1 MRDRPDGFDVV
12 VVGGGA
18 MGCAVAAFLLDDPG
32 FSGRVAV
39 VERDPTY
46 GRASSALSASSIRQQ
61 FSTPENIRMS
71 RFGLDFL
78 HDLARGPDPVDVGLE
93 ERGYLYL
100 ARPEGVATLRE
111 VHLVQRAE
119 GADVVLLDREELA
132 GRFPW
137 MRLDDV
143 AAGSLGLAGEGWF
156 DGFGLLQ
163 ALRRRALAA
172 GAEFMRDE
180 VVGLERGTGRIDAV
194 RLASGRRL
202 TPGIVVNAAG
212 PWACE
217 VAAMAGVDLPV
228 EARRRCVFVFDVRE
242 PLPGCPLVIDTSG
255 VWFRPEGASYICGIS
270 PPAEEDLDGLPLEVD
285 HRQFDELLWPA
296 LAARVPAFDAI
307 KPLRSWAG
315 YYEYNTVDQNAI
327 LGPHPDVANLLFA
340 NGFSGHGIQQAPAV
354 GRALSELIVNGRY
367 VTLDLSVFGF
377 ERLAA
382 GRPVVERNVI
392 G

>member
-1 MRDRPDGFDVV
+1 MRDARHEFDVV
-12 VVGGGA
+12 IVGGGA

-32 FSGRVAV
+32 FGGRVAI

-46 GRASSALSASSIRQQ
+46 RHASSALSASSIRQQ

-71 RFGLDFL
+71 RFGFEFL
-78 HDLARGPDPVDVGLE
+78 RDLARGPDPVDVGLE

-100 ARPEGVATLRE
+100 APPEGAATLRE
-111 VHLVQRAE
+111 VHAVQRAE
-119 GADVVLLDREELA
+119 GAEVVLLDRAELA

-143 AAGSLGLAGEGWF
+143 EAGSLGLAGEGWF

-163 ALRRRALAA
+163 ALRQRALAL
-172 GAEFMRDE
+172 GVEFVRDE
-180 VVGLERGTGRIDAV
+180 VVGLDRGTGRIDGV

-202 TPGIVVNAAG
+202 APERSSTPRARGPARSQRWPESSCRSRPAGGACSSSTSASRFPAARSSSTRPACGSGPRAGRTSAG
-212 PWACE
+212 P
-217 VAAMAGVDLPV
+217 
-228 EARRRCVFVFDVRE
+228 RRRSRMTWTASRWTSTTASSTSCSGRRS
-242 PLPGCPLVIDTSG
+242 PRACPRSM
-255 VWFRPEGASYICGIS
+255 RSS
-270 PPAEEDLDGLPLEVD
+270 
-285 HRQFDELLWPA
+285 
-296 LAARVPAFDAI
+296 RV
-307 KPLRSWAG
+307 RSWAG

-327 LGPHPDVANLLFA
+327 LGPHPEFTNLLFA

-367 VTLDLSVFGF
+367 LTLDLSVFGF
-377 ERLAA
+377 ERLVD
-382 GRPVVERNVI
+382 GRRVVERNVI